1 MVSPISKSLSNL
13 LEIFTFSPA
22 DFSVVTHRFMEDPK
36 KSIQKLSGGRYK
48 PYRYMEYIDYIVE
61 IYNGVLELYQPSAG
75 FGTQFSVF
83 IF

>member
-1 MVSPISKSLSNL
+1 
-13 LEIFTFSPA
+13 
-22 DFSVVTHRFMEDPK
+22 MEDPK

-61 IYNGVLELYQPSAG
+61 IYNGVLETYQPSAG
-75 FGTQFSVF
+75 FGTQFSVY

>member
-1 MVSPISKSLSNL
+1 
-13 LEIFTFSPA
+13 
-22 DFSVVTHRFMEDPK
+22 MEDPT

-48 PYRYMEYIDYIVE
+48 PQRYTEYISYIVV
-61 IYNGVLELYQPSAG
+61 IYDRVVETYQPSAG